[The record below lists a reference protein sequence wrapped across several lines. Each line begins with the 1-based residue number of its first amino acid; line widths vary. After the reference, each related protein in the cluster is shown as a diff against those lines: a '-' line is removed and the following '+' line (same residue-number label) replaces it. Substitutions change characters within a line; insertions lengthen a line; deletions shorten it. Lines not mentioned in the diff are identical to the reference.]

1 MMIGF
6 PAASWLIVMS
16 FIEPKVLNIPIS
28 SPTLEPVTIP
38 LERLGSKTNPSGTST
53 LIVPVKL
60 SPSFRPSFG
69 IPIPTIYVWLGS
81 KLLL

>member
-1 MMIGF
+1 MF
-6 PAASWLIVMS
+6 

-28 SPTLEPVTIP
+28 SPTLEPVTTP

-60 SPSFRPSFG
+60 SPSFKPSLVFQFPPYMFG
-69 IPIPTIYVWLGS
+69 
-81 KLLL
+81 